1 MLAVSLFC
9 RPVTLSRCFR
19 CLPLCAFPAVS
30 SIAELAAKLDAKL
43 DAKLEA
49 AWTTLIDDR
58 VDAKLDASL
67 LNPWAGISSQSSR
80 LQKEFHGK
88 VVEYYHGQK
97 DASAACM
104 VSGFEVTGDKG
115 VHAAH
120 IWPRHTHGRGL
131 RMFGLEE
138 AFVWEPRNGLLLLST
153 VERSFDRQR
162 AGFFF
167 NGQTFVFI
175 VLDPTLMSETVH
187 DTVKFSDLHEKPLHL
202 PANLTNPF
210 PCRRLL
216 VWHFTQALEKALK
229 NKWRAEDEVAAF
241 VAFVG
246 ATEKVDAWLR
256 GVSPEAKW
264 PGVRPAGQAA
274 LLALHE
280 ASACSDDREADVDN

>member
-1 MLAVSLFC
+1 MFHCV
-9 RPVTLSRCFR
+9 
-19 CLPLCAFPAVS
+19 PLCACPAVS
-30 SIAELAAKLDAKL
+30 IVAELVAKLDAKL
-43 DAKLEA
+43 DAKQLEA
-49 AWTTLIDDR
+49 ALAVVEDR
-58 VDAKLDASL
+58 VDAKLDATL
-67 LNPWAGISSQSSR
+67 LNPWADISSQSSR

-104 VSGFEVTGDKG
+104 VSGLQVTGDKG

-131 RMFGLEE
+131 HMFGLED
-138 AFVWEPRNGLLLLST
+138 AFVWDARNGLLLLST
-153 VERSFDRQR
+153 VERAFDHQR

-175 VLDPTLMSETVH
+175 VLDPKLMSETVL
-187 DTVKFSDLHEKPLHL
+187 DAVKFSELHEKPLHL
-202 PANLTNPF
+202 PHNPTNPF

-216 VWHFTQALEKALK
+216 VWHFIQSLENALA
-229 NKWRAEDEVAAF
+229 NTWRTEAEVAKF

-246 ATEKVDAWLR
+246 AAEKVDAWLR

-264 PGVRPAGQAA
+264 PGVRRAGQAA

-280 ASACSDDREADVDN
+280 ASACSDDREADADS

>member
-1 MLAVSLFC
+1 M
-9 RPVTLSRCFR
+9 FR
-19 CLPLCAFPAVS
+19 CLPLCVIPAVS
-30 SIAELAAKLDAKL
+30 SIAEHLAKLDAALAVVEDRIVARL
-43 DAKLEA
+43 DV
-49 AWTTLIDDR
+49 T
-58 VDAKLDASL
+58 L

-80 LQKEFHGK
+80 LEKEFRVK
-88 VVEYYHGQK
+88 VVEYYHGQN
-97 DASAACM
+97 DALAACM
-104 VSGFEVTGDKG
+104 VSGFQVTGDKG

-131 RMFGLEE
+131 DKFGLED

-153 VERSFDRQR
+153 VERSFDHQR

-175 VLDPTLMSETVH
+175 VLDPKLMSETVR
-187 DTVKFSDLHEKPLHL
+187 DAVKFSELHEKPLHL
-202 PANLTNPF
+202 PHNPTNPF

-216 VWHFTQALEKALK
+216 VWHFTQALENALV
-229 NKWRAEDEVAAF
+229 NKWQTEAEVAKF

-264 PGVRPAGQAA
+264 PGVRSAGQAA
-274 LLALHE
+274 LLALRE
-280 ASACSDDREADVDN
+280 ASACSDDIEDDVDN